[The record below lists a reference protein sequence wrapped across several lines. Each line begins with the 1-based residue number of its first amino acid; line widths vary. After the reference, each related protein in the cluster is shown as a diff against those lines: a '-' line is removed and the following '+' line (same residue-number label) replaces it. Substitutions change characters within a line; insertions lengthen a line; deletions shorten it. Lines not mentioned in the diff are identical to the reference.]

1 MYGRN
6 WKFLTKSFLESRA
19 PLALKNRHSLLMRR
33 MNRQSNSKKPAL
45 PSGHSSPIIP
55 SSSDYSEEWTLATDD
70 QSMEQSDVMETSP
83 HSQTNAVVPQ
93 MGWDRQGMLHGFVGP
108 GGVLPAASTAASGSN
123 TPSLELESLF
133 AASSGEQSRPS
144 TEPNPN
150 KIQPQG
156 MGLTGLERSP
166 EAVKYSVT
174 CSRKNLRRLVCSIVD
189 TALSESAPGQDDLVT
204 MSLRLES

>member
-1 MYGRN
+1 MG
-6 WKFLTKSFLESRA
+6 TE
-19 PLALKNRHSLLMRR
+19 
-33 MNRQSNSKKPAL
+33 
-45 PSGHSSPIIP
+45 
-55 SSSDYSEEWTLATDD
+55 D

-83 HSQTNAVVPQ
+83 HSQTNASVPQ

-108 GGVLPAASTAASGSN
+108 GGVLPTSTAASGSN

-133 AASSGEQSRPS
+133 AASGEQSRPSTS

-150 KIQPQG
+150 KIQPSHVG
-156 MGLTGLERSP
+156 GLERSP